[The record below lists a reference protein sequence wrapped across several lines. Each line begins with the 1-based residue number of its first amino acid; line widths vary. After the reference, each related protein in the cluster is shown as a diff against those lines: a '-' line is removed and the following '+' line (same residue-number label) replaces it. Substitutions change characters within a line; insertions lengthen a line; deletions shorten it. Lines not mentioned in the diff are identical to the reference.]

1 MISPAKKQCILEMKA
16 NNMSLHEISRTLKVS
31 RKTIRMIIENGGAE
45 PAEKES
51 KYVDHVPMIK
61 ELFKECRGNVV
72 RVAEELDSRHNI
84 LIPYQTLTWI
94 IRKFEVRTPQKTRSG
109 EYDFAPGEEMQHDTS
124 PHKLVLGGEKV
135 TAQCASLVLA
145 YSRKIFVQYYPR
157 FTRFECQ
164 VFLAA
169 AFAFMD
175 GVCGRCVIDNTHVV
189 VAGGVGPSAVIN
201 PEMEYFGGLYGTR
214 FEPHWLNDPN
224 RKARVERPFYFVET
238 NFIAGRTFA
247 DWQDLNRQA
256 VAWCNEKANPKHK
269 RSLGMSPDAAYIMEK
284 YALKALPSFTPP
296 VYQSFCRG
304 VDIQGYVQ
312 LETNRYSVPHALVG
326 KKLEVQKHWDK
337 VLVYDKQKLVAE
349 HKRIIDKSETR
360 ATLPNHHPPLNRI
373 KSHQGPTKEENL
385 LLAGK
390 NEDLDSYV
398 ANLKKRSTG
407 RGALNLRRLLNLQR
421 SYPFEPFIAAV
432 RTALNYGLYD
442 LARLE
447 RIILNN
453 IAGDFFELS

>member
-1 MISPAKKQCILEMKA
+1 MAA
-16 NNMSLHEISRTLKVS
+16 NNVSLHEISRILKVS
-31 RKTIRMIIENGGAE
+31 RNTVRLIVENGGAE
-45 PAEKES
+45 PPEKES

-61 ELFKECRGNVV
+61 DLFKECRGNVV
-72 RVAEELDSRHNI
+72 RVAEELDTRHKI
-84 LIPYQTLTWI
+84 PIPYQTLTWI
-94 IRKFEVRTPQKTRSG
+94 IRKFEIRTPKKTRSG
-109 EYDFAPGEEMQHDTS
+109 EYDFAPGQEMQHDTS
-124 PHKLVLGGEKV
+124 PHKLVLGGEKI

-145 YSRKIFVQYYPR
+145 YSRRIFIQYYPR
-157 FTRFECQ
+157 FTRFECKI
-164 VFLAA
+164 FLAA

-175 GVCGRCVIDNTHVV
+175 GVCERCVIDNTHVV
-189 VAGGVGPSAVIN
+189 VASGVGPYAVIN
-201 PEMEYFGGLYGTR
+201 PEMEHFGGLYGTR

-256 VAWCNEKANPKHK
+256 LAWCNEKANPKHK
-269 RSLGMSPDAAYIMEK
+269 RSLGMSPDAAYIIEK
-284 YALKALPSFTPP
+284 SALKALPPFEPP

-337 VLVYDKQKLVAE
+337 VLVYDKHKLVAD
-349 HKRIIDKSETR
+349 HKRIIDKNETR
-360 ATLPNHHPPLNRI
+360 ATLPNHHPPLNRM

-390 NEDLDSYV
+390 NEDIDRYV
-398 ANLKKRSTG
+398 ANLKKRSPG
-407 RGALNLRRLLNLQR
+407 RGVLNLRRLLHLQR
-421 SYPFEPFIAAV
+421 SYPFEPFIAAI

-453 IAGDFFELS
+453 VAGDFFEIT